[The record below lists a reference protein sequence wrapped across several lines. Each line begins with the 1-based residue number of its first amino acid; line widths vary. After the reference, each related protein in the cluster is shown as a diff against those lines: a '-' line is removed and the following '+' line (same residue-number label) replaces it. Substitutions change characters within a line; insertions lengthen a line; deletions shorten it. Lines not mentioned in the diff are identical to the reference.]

1 MLAAK
6 AIIYV
11 TISLASVML
20 GFVVLMTLFE
30 LPFRAE
36 PTRVLIIY
44 LVGARNDRADQS
56 AVERATGSLRAC

>member
-36 PTRVLIIY
+36 PTQVL
-44 LVGARNDRADQS
+44 LTLPRA
-56 AVERATGSLRAC
+56 LRRRILASMRIAP